1 MSTEAVM
8 DCETVSIDE
17 LVDEVG
23 VVDDMV
29 AAVTEAAQAEDART
43 IKIVKG
49 NPSDEEIAALVVVLA
64 AAGSADDGGDDS
76 GKPRELWG
84 DFSEALD
91 RTVPGSPLSYQNDRR
106 WGR

>member
-8 DCETVSIDE
+8 DCDTVSIDE

-29 AAVTEAAQAEDART
+29 AAVTEAAQAENART

-64 AAGSADDGGDDS
+64 AAGSAGESDS
-76 GKPRELWG
+76 GGPRELWG
-84 DFSEALD
+84 DFSEALG
-91 RTVPGSPLSYQNDRR
+91 RAVPGSPLSYLNDRR